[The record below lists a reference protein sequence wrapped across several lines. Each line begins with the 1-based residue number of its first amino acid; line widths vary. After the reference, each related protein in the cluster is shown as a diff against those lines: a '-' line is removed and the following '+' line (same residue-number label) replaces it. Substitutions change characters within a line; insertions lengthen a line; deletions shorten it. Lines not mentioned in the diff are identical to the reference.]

1 LLLPLAF
8 ALLMLIAGPAVVH
21 AFVNNQES
29 NLVLGQNDLTSSAP
43 EAPPTGLTA
52 PSAVAF
58 DSSGNLWVADWGN
71 SRVLEFK
78 APFTTGEAASLVIG
92 HPDFTSSGSATTST
106 GLTAP
111 SAVAFD
117 PSGNLWVADWG
128 NNRILE
134 FKAPFTTG
142 EAASLVIGQTDFTR
156 SGGRTTSAGLAYP
169 SAVAFDSS
177 GNLWVADSG
186 NNRILE
192 FEAPFTAGEAA
203 SLLMGQPD
211 LTSNAS
217 ATTSTGLN
225 NPTGLA
231 FDSSGNLWVADSG
244 NNRMLEF
251 KAPFTTGEAASLV
264 IGQTDFTSSGS
275 ATTSTG
281 LFYPSAVVFDS
292 SGNLWVADSGNNR
305 ILEFEAPFTTG
316 EAASLLIGQ
325 PDLTS
330 SSSATTSTGLN
341 NPTGLAFDSSGNF
354 WVADQYNNRV
364 IEFKAPFT
372 TGEAASLVIGQTD
385 FTSGIPEVA
394 SSGLAYP
401 SAVAFDSSGNLWVAD
416 QYNNRVLEFTAPF
429 TTGKAASLVIGQ
441 TDFTSSGFATTSTGL
456 NSPSAVAFDSS
467 GNLWVADS
475 GNERVLEFEAPF
487 TTGEAASLVI
497 GQTDFASSG
506 SAITSTG
513 LFYPSGLAF
522 DSSGN
527 LWVVDSD
534 DCRVLEFTAPF
545 TIGEAASLVIGQTD
559 FTSSGCETT
568 STGLRY
574 PSGLAFDPSGNLWVV
589 DSGNNR
595 ILEFTAPFTTGKA
608 ASLVI
613 GQTDFTSG
621 GWATTSTGLTGPIGL
636 AFDSGNLWVA
646 DYWNSRVLEF
656 TAPFTTG
663 EAASLVLGQPDLTSS
678 GRATTSTGLS
688 NPSAVALDS
697 GNLWVADSSNN
708 RVLEY
713 QTFTLSCSH
722 GSLVVGA
729 TVTCKA
735 TVVGSGFAP
744 TGRVAW
750 SSSSAG
756 TFSSAS
762 CKLSTHTT
770 YSTCSVE
777 FTPTVAGSSVVLTAS
792 YGGDLKNFPSAGTYS
807 LAVTTRTAKTTVSCM
822 PRSAVAGSSTVITCE
837 ARVNGYSPTGTVSWS
852 QSGTGSVSLSST
864 TCTLTRGKSLTT
876 GTCSVTITGT
886 AAGKVILQATYG
898 GDSNNKS
905 SSKTATLT
913 IEKATQVTESS
924 RQFGRSR

>member
-1 LLLPLAF
+1 MKFSSSWSLRRSLLLPLAF

-78 APFTTGEAASLVIG
+78 
-92 HPDFTSSGSATTST
+92 
-106 GLTAP
+106 
-111 SAVAFD
+111 
-117 PSGNLWVADWG
+117 
-128 NNRILE
+128 
-134 FKAPFTTG
+134 
-142 EAASLVIGQTDFTR
+142 
-156 SGGRTTSAGLAYP
+156 
-169 SAVAFDSS
+169 
-177 GNLWVADSG
+177 
-186 NNRILE
+186 
-192 FEAPFTAGEAA
+192 
-203 SLLMGQPD
+203 
-211 LTSNAS
+211 
-217 ATTSTGLN
+217 
-225 NPTGLA
+225 
-231 FDSSGNLWVADSG
+231 
-244 NNRMLEF
+244 
-251 KAPFTTGEAASLV
+251 
-264 IGQTDFTSSGS
+264 
-275 ATTSTG
+275 
-281 LFYPSAVVFDS
+281 
-292 SGNLWVADSGNNR
+292 
-305 ILEFEAPFTTG
+305 
-316 EAASLLIGQ
+316 
-325 PDLTS
+325 
-330 SSSATTSTGLN
+330 
-341 NPTGLAFDSSGNF
+341 
-354 WVADQYNNRV
+354 
-364 IEFKAPFT
+364 
-372 TGEAASLVIGQTD
+372 
-385 FTSGIPEVA
+385 
-394 SSGLAYP
+394 
-401 SAVAFDSSGNLWVAD
+401 
-416 QYNNRVLEFTAPF
+416 
-429 TTGKAASLVIGQ
+429 
-441 TDFTSSGFATTSTGL
+441 
-456 NSPSAVAFDSS
+456 
-467 GNLWVADS
+467 
-475 GNERVLEFEAPF
+475 APF

-636 AFDSGNLWVA
+636 AF
-646 DYWNSRVLEF
+646 
-656 TAPFTTG
+656 
-663 EAASLVLGQPDLTSS
+663 
-678 GRATTSTGLS
+678 
-688 NPSAVALDS
+688 DS